1 MLIEE
6 VVLAFVVKKPIRI
19 VNPVGGRGEMEL
31 WAELL
36 CEYALTLLRLHGAY
50 LILTTMNIAANLF
63 DAHSIVGDLGLV
75 GILAIIFSETGLLIG
90 LAFPGDSLLFI
101 AGIAASSAGAEILG
115 GASLDPLAIFI
126 GAPLA
131 AIIGSQFGHFL
142 GNRYGRKLFDRPN
155 GRFFTQERVTQTE
168 RWLTKYGIGK
178 ALILA
183 RFIPFVRTL
192 INPTV
197 GIIGYPARKFFFW
210 NCVGALIWTQG
221 VLGAGY
227 ILGNRI
233 SGSVD
238 KYLLPIIGLIVFI
251 SVLPVALEVLKEWRT
266 KRHLS

>member
-1 MLIEE
+1 
-6 VVLAFVVKKPIRI
+6 
-19 VNPVGGRGEMEL
+19 
-31 WAELL
+31 
-36 CEYALTLLRLHGAY
+36 
-50 LILTTMNIAANLF
+50 MNFAANLF

-75 GILAIIFSETGLLIG
+75 GILAIIFAETGLLVG

-115 GASLDPLAIFI
+115 GASLTPAAIFI
-126 GAPLA
+126 GAPLS

-142 GNRYGRKLFDRPN
+142 GSRYGRKLFDRPN
-155 GRFFTQERVTQTE
+155 GRFFTQERVAQTE
-168 RWLTKYGIGK
+168 RWLRKYGVGK

-197 GIIGYPARKFFFW
+197 GIIGYPARKFFLW
-210 NCVGALIWTQG
+210 NAIGAIIWTQG

-227 ILGNRI
+227 VLGNKI
-233 SGSVD
+233 SGSID
-238 KYLLPIIGLIVFI
+238 KYLLPIIALIVFV
-251 SVLPVALEVLKEWRT
+251 SVLPVVVEVLKEWRT

>member
-1 MLIEE
+1 
-6 VVLAFVVKKPIRI
+6 
-19 VNPVGGRGEMEL
+19 
-31 WAELL
+31 
-36 CEYALTLLRLHGAY
+36 
-50 LILTTMNIAANLF
+50 MNIAANLF

-75 GILAIIFSETGLLIG
+75 GILAIIFAETGLLVG

-115 GASLDPLAIFI
+115 GASLTPTAIFI
-126 GAPLA
+126 SAPLS

-142 GNRYGRKLFDRPN
+142 GSRYGRKLFDRPN
-155 GRFFTQERVTQTE
+155 GRFFTQERVAQTE
-168 RWLTKYGIGK
+168 RWLRKYGVGK

-197 GIIGYPARKFFFW
+197 GIIGYPARKFFLW
-210 NCVGALIWTQG
+210 NAIGAIIWTQG

-227 ILGNRI
+227 VLGNKI
-233 SGSVD
+233 SGSID
-238 KYLLPIIGLIVFI
+238 KYLLPIIALIVFV
-251 SVLPVALEVLKEWRT
+251 SVLPVVVEVLKEWRT